1 MPERLLAVIDFEN
14 GYSGLV
20 DAMRARANEMAIAV
34 GGASAAEI
42 SGLPSSY
49 LAKLLSPS
57 PKPARRFGAISL
69 GPVLGVLGLKL
80 VVMTDEKAEK
90 KFGSKLERR
99 QEKCAHHTAA
109 VNIRL
114 THKFLREIAA
124 KGGANSR
131 RNMTR
136 RQASALAKSNPGAMG
151 AGAQRQ
157 RRGRMICA
165 DDVPAVFDEVVMLLT
180 VYSAHIGRS
189 RHCPVSSTR
198 CGLNGR
204 A

>member
-1 MPERLLAVIDFEN
+1 VRSKWLYANRDDYVAERVLAVIDFEN
-14 GYSGLV
+14 GYAGLV
-20 DAMRARANEMAIAV
+20 DAFRARANELCVAI

-69 GPVLGVLGLKL
+69 GPVLGTLAIKL
-80 VVMTDEKAEK
+80 IVVTDENAMQ
-90 KFGSKLERR
+90 KFGSKLEKR
-99 QEKCAHHTAA
+99 QQRCAHHTAA

-136 RQASALAKSNPGAMG
+136 RQASALARKAIQARWAKAREGNGK
-151 AGAQRQ
+151 
-157 RRGRMICA
+157 A
-165 DDVPAVFDEVVMLLT
+165 D
-180 VYSAHIGRS
+180 G
-189 RHCPVSSTR
+189 
-198 CGLNGR
+198 
-204 A
+204 